1 MTDKKMHS
9 VKYNFIMN
17 SILKMSSF
25 VFPMITFP
33 YITRVLGADAIG
45 KVNFANALT
54 GYFSMAA
61 MLGIPTYGIRI
72 CAQCRD
78 DRNKLAQIVQELL
91 IINIIMTVIVYIIL
105 FVLVLKIPLLYE
117 NRNLI
122 FVLSFTISLTTI
134 GMEWLLQ
141 AIEEYRFITYRNLV
155 FKCFSVALI
164 FLLVHHKEDY
174 ILYAGISMFGTV
186 GSNILNFIRI
196 RRYISFKSRSSYNFR
211 RHIRP
216 VLLFFLFSVAT
227 TVYTNLDIVMLGFM
241 SNDRQTGYYSV
252 AVKMKNLFVS
262 LVTALGTVLLP
273 RACYYVENEM
283 DREFAESL
291 KKAFQ
296 FVMLSSIPLVVF
308 FMIEARD
315 TIVFLAGEEFID
327 AVQSMRIILP
337 TVFLIGCSNLIGM
350 QILIPMGLEVCTI
363 FSVITGAVIDLLL
376 NMILI
381 PQTGAVGAATGTL
394 AAEAGV
400 LLIQVIQIRKKGK
413 VSYIKTDL
421 KDILKILAAVAGAS
435 VAIVAAQMK
444 IFTDIHGYLI
454 RLLILWSIFCG
465 TYGILL
471 LAVKEKMVMQIWKKI
486 KD

>member
-91 IINIIMTVIVYIIL
+91 IINIVMTVIVYIIL

-196 RRYISFKSRSSYNFR
+196 RRYISFKPRSSYNFR

-315 TIVFLAGEEFID
+315 TIVFLAGEKFID

-454 RLLILWSIFCG
+454 RFLILWSIFCG

>member
-25 VFPMITFP
+25 IFPMITFP
-33 YITRVLGADAIG
+33 YITRVLGADSIG
-45 KVNFANALT
+45 KVNFANALI

-91 IINIIMTVIVYIIL
+91 IINIVMTVIVYIIL

-122 FVLSFTISLTTI
+122 FVLSFTISITTI

-141 AIEEYRFITYRNLV
+141 AIEEYRFITYRNLA
-155 FKCFSVALI
+155 FKCFSIVLI

-196 RRYISFKSRSSYNFR
+196 RRYISFKLRSSYNFR

-283 DREFAESL
+283 DREFTESL

-296 FVMLSSIPLVVF
+296 FVMLSSLPLVVF
-308 FMIEARD
+308 FMIEATD
-315 TIVFLAGEEFID
+315 TIGFLAGEKFMD
-327 AVQSMRIILP
+327 GVQSMRIILP

-435 VAIVAAQMK
+435 VVTVAAQMK
-444 IFTDIHGYLI
+444 IFTDIHGYFI

-465 TYGILL
+465 IYGILL
-471 LAVKEKMVMQIWKKI
+471 LAVKEKMVVQIWKKI

>member
-91 IINIIMTVIVYIIL
+91 IINIVMTVIVYIIL

-196 RRYISFKSRSSYNFR
+196 RRYISFKLRSSYNFR

-454 RLLILWSIFCG
+454 RFLILWSIFCG